1 MKRLYFFSIR
11 SFAGPFLAT
20 FAISMFILIM
30 QFFWLYIDDLLGKGL
45 KVTVIIELLF
55 YVSASLIPLALPLAI
70 LLSSIMTFGNLSE
83 NNELTALKSSGQS
96 LYKIIRPL
104 LVVVVIIALGTF
116 YFANYVIPVAN
127 LKWQSLIFDI
137 QNTKISTIITPGVY
151 SHELDGYVIKVD
163 EGKGNTFQGVLIHD
177 HTTPN
182 EIKTVRA
189 ESGKI
194 YKSRNGKYLFFEMKN
209 GSVLEELEP
218 QTPQFNSG
226 KRVVSKYASHSA
238 RRSSFDHATYKIDV
252 SGFDL
257 QRSKE
262 DLLKDKHEM
271 LNVFQINTAMD
282 SIQRKGQD
290 IINNFLLSIKGL
302 HPYLAAHSYQKHSI
316 KQLEDKEERERTLQ
330 VQDYSID
337 FEQLESTQQ
346 IAAIEKAQAAIRK
359 TKKNLIGQRDFM
371 KSLEKD
377 MDNYMVEFNKKF
389 ALTAAILIL
398 FFIGAPLGAVV
409 RKGGFGAPVVIAALL
424 FMIYFVLLSIGDN
437 LTKTGTL
444 TPFVGMWFPSMVLAP
459 MAVFL
464 MYSAANDHP
473 VNTREY
479 WIKLIRRVVKS
490 ITLNKAQ

>member
-1 MKRLYFFSIR
+1 
-11 SFAGPFLAT
+11 
-20 FAISMFILIM
+20 MFILIM

-45 KVTVIIELLF
+45 QVTVIIELLF

-104 LVVVVIIALGTF
+104 LVVVVIIAIGTF

-346 IAAIEKAQAAIRK
+346 IAAIEKAQSAIRK

>member
-1 MKRLYFFSIR
+1 
-11 SFAGPFLAT
+11 
-20 FAISMFILIM
+20 M

-45 KVTVIIELLF
+45 QVTVIIELLF

>member
-1 MKRLYFFSIR
+1 
-11 SFAGPFLAT
+11 
-20 FAISMFILIM
+20 M

-45 KVTVIIELLF
+45 QVTVIIELLF

-252 SGFDL
+252 AGFDL

>member
-1 MKRLYFFSIR
+1 
-11 SFAGPFLAT
+11 
-20 FAISMFILIM
+20 M

-45 KVTVIIELLF
+45 QVTVIIELLF

-96 LYKIIRPL
+96 LYKIIRPI

>member
-1 MKRLYFFSIR
+1 
-11 SFAGPFLAT
+11 
-20 FAISMFILIM
+20 M

-45 KVTVIIELLF
+45 QVTVIIELLF

-444 TPFVGMWFPSMVLAP
+444 TPFVGMWFPSIVLAP

>member
-1 MKRLYFFSIR
+1 
-11 SFAGPFLAT
+11 
-20 FAISMFILIM
+20 M

-45 KVTVIIELLF
+45 QVTVIIELLF

-182 EIKTVRA
+182 EIKTIRA

>member
-1 MKRLYFFSIR
+1 
-11 SFAGPFLAT
+11 
-20 FAISMFILIM
+20 M

-45 KVTVIIELLF
+45 QVTVIIELLF

-177 HTTPN
+177 HTTPS

>member
-1 MKRLYFFSIR
+1 
-11 SFAGPFLAT
+11 
-20 FAISMFILIM
+20 M

-45 KVTVIIELLF
+45 QVTVIIELLF

-194 YKSRNGKYLFFEMKN
+194 YKSRNVKYLFFEMKN

>member
-1 MKRLYFFSIR
+1 
-11 SFAGPFLAT
+11 
-20 FAISMFILIM
+20 M

-45 KVTVIIELLF
+45 QVTVIIELLF

-316 KQLEDKEERERTLQ
+316 KQSEDKEERERTLQ

>member
-1 MKRLYFFSIR
+1 
-11 SFAGPFLAT
+11 
-20 FAISMFILIM
+20 MFILIM

-45 KVTVIIELLF
+45 QVTVIIELLF

>member
-1 MKRLYFFSIR
+1 
-11 SFAGPFLAT
+11 
-20 FAISMFILIM
+20 M

-45 KVTVIIELLF
+45 QVTVIIELLF

-377 MDNYMVEFNKKF
+377 MDNYMVEFNKNF

-398 FFIGAPLGAVV
+398 FLIGAPLGAVV

>member
-1 MKRLYFFSIR
+1 
-11 SFAGPFLAT
+11 
-20 FAISMFILIM
+20 M

-45 KVTVIIELLF
+45 QVTVIIELLF
-55 YVSASLIPLALPLAI
+55 YVSARLIPLALPLAI

>member
-1 MKRLYFFSIR
+1 
-11 SFAGPFLAT
+11 
-20 FAISMFILIM
+20 M

-45 KVTVIIELLF
+45 QVTVIIELLF

-316 KQLEDKEERERTLQ
+316 KQLEDKEERGRTLQ

>member
-1 MKRLYFFSIR
+1 
-11 SFAGPFLAT
+11 
-20 FAISMFILIM
+20 M

-45 KVTVIIELLF
+45 QVTVIIELLF

-271 LNVFQINTAMD
+271 LNVFQINTAMY

>member
-1 MKRLYFFSIR
+1 
-11 SFAGPFLAT
+11 
-20 FAISMFILIM
+20 M

-45 KVTVIIELLF
+45 QVTVIIELLF

-464 MYSAANDHP
+464 MYSAASDHP

>member
-1 MKRLYFFSIR
+1 
-11 SFAGPFLAT
+11 
-20 FAISMFILIM
+20 M

>member
-1 MKRLYFFSIR
+1 
-11 SFAGPFLAT
+11 
-20 FAISMFILIM
+20 M

-45 KVTVIIELLF
+45 QVTVIIELLF

-104 LVVVVIIALGTF
+104 LVVVVIIAIGTF

-346 IAAIEKAQAAIRK
+346 IAAIEKAQSAIRK

>member
-1 MKRLYFFSIR
+1 
-11 SFAGPFLAT
+11 
-20 FAISMFILIM
+20 MFILIM

-45 KVTVIIELLF
+45 QVTVIIELLF

-177 HTTPN
+177 HTTPS

>member
-1 MKRLYFFSIR
+1 
-11 SFAGPFLAT
+11 
-20 FAISMFILIM
+20 M

-45 KVTVIIELLF
+45 QVTVIIELLF

-226 KRVVSKYASHSA
+226 KRVVSKYASHPA

>member
-1 MKRLYFFSIR
+1 
-11 SFAGPFLAT
+11 
-20 FAISMFILIM
+20 M

-45 KVTVIIELLF
+45 QVTVIIELLF

-377 MDNYMVEFNKKF
+377 MDNYMVKFNKKF

>member
-1 MKRLYFFSIR
+1 
-11 SFAGPFLAT
+11 
-20 FAISMFILIM
+20 MFILIM

>member
-1 MKRLYFFSIR
+1 
-11 SFAGPFLAT
+11 
-20 FAISMFILIM
+20 M

-45 KVTVIIELLF
+45 QVTVIIELLF

-302 HPYLAAHSYQKHSI
+302 HTYLAAHSYQKHSI

>member
-1 MKRLYFFSIR
+1 
-11 SFAGPFLAT
+11 
-20 FAISMFILIM
+20 M

-45 KVTVIIELLF
+45 QVTVIIELLF

-377 MDNYMVEFNKKF
+377 MDNYLVEFNKKF

>member
-1 MKRLYFFSIR
+1 
-11 SFAGPFLAT
+11 
-20 FAISMFILIM
+20 
-30 QFFWLYIDDLLGKGL
+30 
-45 KVTVIIELLF
+45 
-55 YVSASLIPLALPLAI
+55 
-70 LLSSIMTFGNLSE
+70 
-83 NNELTALKSSGQS
+83 
-96 LYKIIRPL
+96 
-104 LVVVVIIALGTF
+104 
-116 YFANYVIPVAN
+116 
-127 LKWQSLIFDI
+127 
-137 QNTKISTIITPGVY
+137 
-151 SHELDGYVIKVD
+151 
-163 EGKGNTFQGVLIHD
+163 VLIHD

>member
-1 MKRLYFFSIR
+1 
-11 SFAGPFLAT
+11 
-20 FAISMFILIM
+20 M

-45 KVTVIIELLF
+45 QVTVIIELLF

-104 LVVVVIIALGTF
+104 LVVVVIIAIGTF